1 MTSQRKEVFA
11 WSRLVSDR
19 SKHWQKTLTNP
30 CVIFYFYFYKETK
43 KPRFTGMDLTVCS
56 RMIKSMISQ
65 HEQQVKF

>member
-19 SKHWQKTLTNP
+19 SKHWQKALTNR

-43 KPRFTGMDLTVCS
+43 KTKIYRYGFDCLFKNDKEHDQST
-56 RMIKSMISQ
+56 
-65 HEQQVKF
+65 